1 MPPDVISFA
10 RGAPSADI
18 LPRELV
24 REAAARALESDWER
38 ALSYGT
44 GRGHPG
50 LCEWVAEFHGV
61 AADQVMVTNGSLEGG
76 ALLFEHAVDAGDRVV
91 VEQTSYDRTLLL
103 LQRQGATL
111 TGVPLDADG
120 INLSY
125 LEEVLEVGPTP
136 KLAHVI
142 PSFHNPAGCTLSDEK
157 RHRLVEL
164 ATDYGLRIFED
175 DPYAE
180 VYFEGHEPLPT
191 MLSIDEGGRIL
202 YASSFS
208 KTVSP
213 GVRVGYLVGPA
224 DEIAALAKRANET
237 DISPNMLA
245 ESIVHELCRSG
256 GLAENIR
263 MVRHSLRERRDA
275 LVAALGESIPEADF
289 VVPGGGYFL
298 WLTLRDDVDSV
309 QLLQAAKD
317 EGVSFV
323 PGVDFLLEGGRSS
336 LRLSFASVPAP
347 RIPEGIDRL
356 ARALDRV
363 RTASPV

>member
-1 MPPDVISFA
+1 
-10 RGAPSADI
+10 
-18 LPRELV
+18 
-24 REAAARALESDWER
+24 
-38 ALSYGT
+38 
-44 GRGHPG
+44 
-50 LCEWVAEFHGV
+50 
-61 AADQVMVTNGSLEGG
+61 
-76 ALLFEHAVDAGDRVV
+76 
-91 VEQTSYDRTLLL
+91 
-103 LQRQGATL
+103 
-111 TGVPLDADG
+111 
-120 INLSY
+120 
-125 LEEVLEVGPTP
+125 
-136 KLAHVI
+136 
-142 PSFHNPAGCTLSDEK
+142 
-157 RHRLVEL
+157 
-164 ATDYGLRIFED
+164 
-175 DPYAE
+175 
-180 VYFEGHEPLPT
+180 

-347 RIPEGIDRL
+347 RIREGIDRL

>member
-1 MPPDVISFA
+1 VAADLISFA

-18 LPRELV
+18 LPSELV

-44 GRGHPG
+44 GRGHPA

-61 AADQVMVTNGSLEGG
+61 ARDQVMITNGSLEGG
-76 ALLFEHAVDAGDRVV
+76 ALLFEHAVGPGDRVV
-91 VEQTSYDRTLLL
+91 VEQPSYDRTLLL
-103 LQRQGATL
+103 LQRRGASL
-111 TGVPLDADG
+111 TGVPLDEDG

-125 LEEVLEVGPTP
+125 LEEVLEVGPSP
-136 KLAHVI
+136 KLVHLI
-142 PSFHNPAGCTLSDEK
+142 PNFHNPAGCTLSDEK

-164 ATDYGLRIFED
+164 AGDYGLRILED

-180 VYFEGHEPLPT
+180 IYFHGGDPLPT
-191 MLSIDEGGRIL
+191 MLSIEEGGRIV

-224 DEIAALAKRANET
+224 DEIATLAKRANET
-237 DISPNMLA
+237 YISPNMLA
-245 ESIVHELCRSG
+245 ESIVYELCRSG
-256 GLAENIR
+256 GLAENVH

-275 LVAALGESIPEADF
+275 LVVALADHIPEAEF

-298 WLTLRDDVDSV
+298 WLTLRDDVDCAELV
-309 QLLQAAKD
+309 RVAKD

-336 LRLSFASVPAP
+336 LRLSFASVPAE

-356 ARALDRV
+356 ARALERV
-363 RTASPV
+363 RAASPV